1 MAQAD
6 PSGVV
11 AVIVE
16 DEAVVA
22 MDLERSLKRQG
33 ITVAGV
39 AATAREA
46 VRMIR
51 EANPDLVLL
60 DIRLRDEHDGIWVA
74 EQAREKQDMALI
86 FLTAHGDELT
96 VARAASLYPDGY
108 LVKPVE
114 REKLE
119 DTITAALRSREAR
132 RRAGMT

>member
-74 EQAREKQDMALI
+74 EQAREKQAI
-86 FLTAHGDELT
+86 ALTA
-96 VARAASLYPDGY
+96 
-108 LVKPVE
+108 
-114 REKLE
+114 RE
-119 DTITAALRSREAR
+119 
-132 RRAGMT
+132 